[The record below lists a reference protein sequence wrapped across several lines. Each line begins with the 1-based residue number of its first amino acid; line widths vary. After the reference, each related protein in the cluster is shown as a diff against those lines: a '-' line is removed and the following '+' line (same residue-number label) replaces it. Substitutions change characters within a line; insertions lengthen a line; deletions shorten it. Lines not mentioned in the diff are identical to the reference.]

1 MSGVLDAGNLGWE
14 GWVRL
19 VEENG
24 RHKLKDAARALNVA
38 GRIEAGHMYY
48 THAKGRRG
56 VGGTW
61 IYKSVLSEK
70 LRSG

>member
-1 MSGVLDAGNLGWE
+1 M
-14 GWVRL
+14 
-19 VEENG
+19 EENG
-24 RHKLKDAARALNVA
+24 RHKLKDAARALDVA
-38 GRIEAGHMYY
+38 GRIEAEHMYY

-61 IYKSVLSEK
+61 IYKSVLSDK

>member
-1 MSGVLDAGNLGWE
+1 M
-14 GWVRL
+14 
-19 VEENG
+19 EENG
-24 RHKLKDAARALNVA
+24 RHKLKDAARALDVA

>member
-1 MSGVLDAGNLGWE
+1 M
-14 GWVRL
+14 
-19 VEENG
+19 EENG
-24 RHKLKDAARALNVA
+24 RHKLKDAARTLDVA
-38 GRIEAGHMYY
+38 GLIGAGHMYY
-48 THAKGRRG
+48 TRAKGRRG